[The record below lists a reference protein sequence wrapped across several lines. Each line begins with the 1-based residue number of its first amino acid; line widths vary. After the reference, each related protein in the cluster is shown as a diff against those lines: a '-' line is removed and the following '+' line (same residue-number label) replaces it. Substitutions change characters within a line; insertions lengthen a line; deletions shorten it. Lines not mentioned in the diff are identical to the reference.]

1 MVDVFVHARVHA
13 VLLLH
18 VLYDVPRRGVDRVYT
33 YVPCLEAVVEYYTGI
48 GSFSVAMY
56 RPHKLASLNA
66 HVHVAHDHQGLVV
79 LGRAANPQQCSTPV
93 SSTLSP
99 RGIHIPSTL
108 SESTSMAWFRS
119 TVSMFLHRP
128 KEWEGRLHSCDRL
141 IKAPH
146 VVRSNMTEHARSV
159 DERGTW

>member
-13 VLLLH
+13 VLFLH

-79 LGRAANPQQCSTPV
+79 LGRAANSQQRSTPV

-99 RGIHIPSTL
+99 RGIHIPSRL
-108 SESTSMAWFRS
+108 SGSTSMAWLRS
-119 TVSMFLHRP
+119 TVSMFLHRTINAVAS
-128 KEWEGRLHSCDRL
+128 LHASCDRM
-141 IKAPH
+141 IKRPMLCAA
-146 VVRSNMTEHARSV
+146 T
-159 DERGTW
+159 